1 MAENNK
7 DGGKKKKIIKLKVK
21 GKPVV
26 KDTTQ
31 DLKEKRTETA
41 KPEAPKRD
49 KPSFK
54 TNRTVSKDR
63 PFTDNKKRPLSSTSI
78 NRKKTTTSTESSA
91 PADKPHATRNKKTT
105 HGKSRV
111 VYSKED
117 AKKRQEEILLSKVQT
132 KIKNRSKKGEAVIPE
147 EIEIGE
153 AITVSELAKKMNIKS
168 SSLIQKLME
177 LGVMANINDTIDAD
191 TAQILCS
198 EFNCKV
204 NVKNIKEEAEIK
216 EEEDNPKNIK
226 TRPPIVTVMGH
237 VDHGKTKLLDAI
249 RNSDVADHESG
260 GITQHIGAYKVKIPK
275 GEITFIDT
283 PGHEAFTAMR
293 ARGAEVTDIVILVV
307 AATEGAMPQ
316 TIEAINHAQAAKVPI
331 IVAINKM
338 DLPEANP
345 DRIKQQLSEHGLM
358 PEEWGGDTMYLAISA
373 LKKQGIDELLE
384 GVLLQAELMELKAD
398 YKKRGVGYVIES
410 KMDIGKGALATVVV
424 RNGQMK
430 VGDHFV
436 VGAAMGKIRAMFDD
450 KGRSLKAAMPSDP
463 AEIMGFN
470 ELPNAGEKIYIV
482 ESDEF
487 AREISTKR
495 KNLNKLE
502 ENKNIKKIQM
512 QNAMDKLASPN
523 LKELKVIV
531 KADVNGSV
539 EAIKQSLSKLRNP
552 EVKVQLIHSGV
563 GAITESDVMLGS
575 AASNTQDDSAVAI
588 FAFRVRVDSVAK
600 ERAES
605 EGIAIKRFNIIYELI
620 DYITSI
626 LDGMIAPEVSENIIG
641 TAEIKEVFKITGVG
655 KIAGCQVTEGFI
667 RKAENVRIYREGS
680 QIWEGKLKALKRFQD
695 DVSEV
700 QSGFDCGMFFQNYEN
715 FKVGDIV
722 ECFHAEVKA
731 RKFIASDNSREKQE
745 KSED

>member
-1 MAENNK
+1 
-7 DGGKKKKIIKLKVK
+7 
-21 GKPVV
+21 
-26 KDTTQ
+26 
-31 DLKEKRTETA
+31 
-41 KPEAPKRD
+41 
-49 KPSFK
+49 
-54 TNRTVSKDR
+54 
-63 PFTDNKKRPLSSTSI
+63 
-78 NRKKTTTSTESSA
+78 
-91 PADKPHATRNKKTT
+91 
-105 HGKSRV
+105 
-111 VYSKED
+111 
-117 AKKRQEEILLSKVQT
+117 
-132 KIKNRSKKGEAVIPE
+132 
-147 EIEIGE
+147 
-153 AITVSELAKKMNIKS
+153 
-168 SSLIQKLME
+168 
-177 LGVMANINDTIDAD
+177 
-191 TAQILCS
+191 
-198 EFNCKV
+198 
-204 NVKNIKEEAEIK
+204 
-216 EEEDNPKNIK
+216 
-226 TRPPIVTVMGH
+226 
-237 VDHGKTKLLDAI
+237 
-249 RNSDVADHESG
+249 
-260 GITQHIGAYKVKIPK
+260 
-275 GEITFIDT
+275 
-283 PGHEAFTAMR
+283 
-293 ARGAEVTDIVILVV
+293 
-307 AATEGAMPQ
+307 
-316 TIEAINHAQAAKVPI
+316 
-331 IVAINKM
+331 
-338 DLPEANP
+338 
-345 DRIKQQLSEHGLM
+345 
-358 PEEWGGDTMYLAISA
+358 MYLAISA